1 MNIESA
7 DDITTLT
14 SFIYPQ
20 MTSLSPSTTGDACS
34 TVSGTSNPD
43 SQRRKRYSKPRSR
56 ARSPTQLVRLRRLRR
71 AKAND
76 RERNRMHMLNHALEK
91 LRTVLPAFPEETRLT
106 KIETLRF
113 ANSYI
118 VALARTLEAAGG
130 GDGDGDGGGGG
141 GMRDVDGSVLLPVG
155 NVTVRLGRDGNTV
168 SPQPAAVGM
177 SESGMFSIGSP
188 QPPTTSAAIKTEPM
202 YPHHQTGLYPCY
214 EPSAATYAS
223 HVTASGGFGAWGT
236 AAMDFGRSANQH
248 PVFSGDHAHSVMST
262 CYAGDGH
269 LQPGFGCGFML

>member
-1 MNIESA
+1 
-7 DDITTLT
+7 
-14 SFIYPQ
+14 
-20 MTSLSPSTTGDACS
+20 MTSLPPSITTTDSCSSAGDGGSPDI
-34 TVSGTSNPD
+34 P
-43 SQRRKRYSKPRSR
+43 RRKRSSKPRTR

-118 VALARTLEAAGG
+118 VALARTLESA
-130 GDGDGDGGGGG
+130 GGGGG
-141 GMRDVDGSVLLPVG
+141 DDGGAGGGVRDADGSVLLAVG

-168 SPQPAAVGM
+168 SAQPAALM
-177 SESGMFSIGSP
+177 SDTGMFGGP
-188 QPPTTSAAIKTEPM
+188 ATPVPVKTEPS
-202 YPHHQTGLYPCY
+202 YSPQNVLYPCY
-214 EPSAATYAS
+214 EPPTPAAYAG
-223 HVTASGGFGAWGT
+223 HVTAAGGFGSWP
-236 AAMDFGRSANQH
+236 AAMDFGRSANHQA
-248 PVFSGDHAHSVMST
+248 VFDGGHAHSLMPTT

-269 LQPGFGCGFML
+269 LQPDYGCGFML